1 MKMYS
6 YCSNSGVPNLGD
18 ASPWGDVRGFKSVI
32 SWVYLYQRGNAIE
45 VRGDAE
51 AKRLETP
58 AQMLSVIS
66 DFSIFIILSI
76 PIIVLTKIGYMIG
89 IRQEIG
95 FVFSLELTPVFNN
108 SWNVKLITNIGC
120 YCLWHYH
127 WHY

>member
-1 MKMYS
+1 MGIFVS
-6 YCSNSGVPNLGD
+6 VGD
-18 ASPWGDVRGFKSVI
+18 
-32 SWVYLYQRGNAIE
+32 AIE
-45 VRGDAE
+45 VKGDAD
-51 AKRLETP
+51 AKRLGTP
-58 AQMLSVIS
+58 ALMLSVIS

-108 SWNVKLITNIGC
+108 SWNVTLITNMGC
-120 YCLWHYH
+120 YFLWHYH